1 MKNNI
6 QNYFYTILF
15 NSFLV
20 EYLLNLISQ
29 NNVCISLSDDIE
41 WRQVLSIWWPM
52 IKVSSMDVIFDMREY
67 RSERL
72 SAIRDNVIYILL

>member
-20 EYLLNLISQ
+20 EYLLNLIPQ
-29 NNVCISLSDDIE
+29 NNVCVSLSDDI
-41 WRQVLSIWWPM
+41 
-52 IKVSSMDVIFDMREY
+52 
-67 RSERL
+67 
-72 SAIRDNVIYILL
+72 

>member
-20 EYLLNLISQ
+20 EYLLNLIPQ
-29 NNVCISLSDDIE
+29 NNVCISLSDDME
-41 WRQVLSIWWPM
+41 WRQVLGIWWTM